1 MNVGLRQRKKMR
13 TRAAIQKEALRL
25 FLDKGYDETTI
36 EDIAEA
42 ADISPS
48 TFFNYY
54 PNKEAVVFEDEY
66 DPLII
71 AAFDAQPDATIK
83 PIHALRM
90 AMRQVFEKVPPEQMK
105 LVRQR
110 TELLTKTPAL
120 RAAMLS
126 QFAELA
132 DQIADLLADRAR
144 KPKSDFAVHNLAG
157 ALLGV
162 MMSVMIMIAEN
173 PKADLLQTMDA
184 ALEHLE
190 KGLPLDW
197 PRRD

>member
-1 MNVGLRQRKKMR
+1 MNVGLRERKKMR
-13 TRAAIQKEALRL
+13 TRAAIQKEAFRL
-25 FLDKGYDETTI
+25 FLDHGYDETTI

-54 PNKEAVVFEDEY
+54 PSKEAVVFEDEY
-66 DPLII
+66 DPMII
-71 AAFDAQPDATIK
+71 AAFDAQPDATTK
-83 PIHALRM
+83 PIHALRL
-90 AMRQVFEKVPPEQMK
+90 AIRHVFERIGPEQMK

-110 TELLTKTPAL
+110 TELFAKTPEL
-120 RAAMLS
+120 RSAMLS

-132 DQIADLLADRAR
+132 DQIADLLAERAG
-144 KPKSDFAVHNLAG
+144 KNKDDFAVHNLAG

-162 MMSVMIMIAEN
+162 MMSVMIMISEN
-173 PKADLLQTMDA
+173 PKADLLRTMDS

-190 KGLPLDW
+190 EGLPLDW
-197 PRRD
+197 PFRG